1 MVRTMSGAL
10 MLAIAAA
17 FVITGCGE
25 KIPADLTKNWDEKEG
40 AVMTQLS
47 DVKTKFGDLMAKF
60 QGLPKDSAKAGE
72 MAGIESQLKENETQI
87 GDVEKTLNELNGQK
101 DSLIK
106 AGKAADLQTLWE
118 KAQTVY
124 ADVTAKLTGI
134 MASLGPVGEKIQ
146 ALGTTAAATAP
157 APDSSSAT
165 GSSTNVETAANA
177 QVGGKSA
184 ETSVDEKV
192 GEAKKLV
199 NDTKKAAEAKAA
211 DARKAVDD
219 AKKSMDGKVKIELK
233 PNTNP
238 AGTKEGSIKIEPNK
252 NPK

>member
-1 MVRTMSGAL
+1 MVRTISGAL
-10 MLAIAAA
+10 VLAIAAA

-106 AGKAADLQTLWE
+106 AGKASDLQSLWE

-124 ADVTAKLTGI
+124 ADVSAKLTGI
-134 MASLGPVGEKIQ
+134 MASLGPVGDKIQ
-146 ALGTTAAATAP
+146 ALGTTAATAAP
-157 APDSSSAT
+157 ADSAAAGSSAT
-165 GSSTNVETAANA
+165 AGTSTAANA
-177 QVGGKSA
+177 DGSTGK
-184 ETSVDEKV
+184 T
-192 GEAKKLV
+192 
-199 NDTKKAAEAKAA
+199 
-211 DARKAVDD
+211 DD
-219 AKKSMDGKVKIELK
+219 AKKGTASKAHASTSRTTAEAKGGESGKSVTIEM
-233 PNTNP
+233 NTNP
-238 AGTKEGSIKIEPNK
+238 GEVKKPIKIKLEPNK